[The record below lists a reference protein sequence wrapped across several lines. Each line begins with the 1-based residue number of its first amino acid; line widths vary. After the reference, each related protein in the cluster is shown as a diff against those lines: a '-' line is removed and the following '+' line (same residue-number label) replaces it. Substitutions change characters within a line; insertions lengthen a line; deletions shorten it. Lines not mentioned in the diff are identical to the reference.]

1 VRDERLARVF
11 RAQPIRVPYNRYS
24 ANEIVCSIN
33 VRWGPVKVANEGEYL
48 CVNVAPSVETNRRVE
63 IEK

>member
-1 VRDERLARVF
+1 MPAPKD
-11 RAQPIRVPYNRYS
+11 RYS

-63 IEK
+63 MEK